1 MNAVIR
7 RATPDDVDAIVDLI
21 YQLAEYEKLRD
32 QCTTTPE
39 KLSATLFAEKP
50 AVFAFVV
57 ELDGAVVGIAVWFLS
72 YSTWDGVHGIYLED
86 LFVVPE
92 HRGAGYGKALLATL
106 AQECVDNGYTR
117 LAWSVLDWN
126 APSIAFYDSLGARP
140 QIEWIGYRLADDAL
154 AQLAAQA
161 GSFGG

>member
-1 MNAVIR
+1 MSAVIR

-39 KLSATLFAEKP
+39 KLSATLFAANP

-72 YSTWDGVHGIYLED
+72 
-86 LFVVPE
+86 
-92 HRGAGYGKALLATL
+92 
-106 AQECVDNGYTR
+106 
-117 LAWSVLDWN
+117 
-126 APSIAFYDSLGARP
+126 
-140 QIEWIGYRLADDAL
+140 
-154 AQLAAQA
+154 
-161 GSFGG
+161 